1 MGDRAC
7 AVRRGSAQPTVHKF
21 TAPPCHRVTRP
32 VRGLARAG
40 RNRPRPV
47 FATRAPDAD
56 VADYTRR
63 RDNAHK
69 IEEREVLYPWHPW
82 FGRVVHVR
90 GVIEKRAGGI
100 LHCSLDGSA
109 SGRWLELAKWMF
121 DRAAC
126 LSMRM
131 EVSPRVDSAALTAL
145 KTCLVDASGGL
156 WGSPLSN
163 ASDSGAGKSSCNQN
177 RRAAHATQAPP
188 STQPSS
194 RIPAVRS
201 FRSAGREAP
210 DPGAGVAT
218 AAGGD
223 SWDGDQADGT
233 PARRPRTR
241 RS

>member
-1 MGDRAC
+1 MLP
-7 AVRRGSAQPTVHKF
+7 QP
-21 TAPPCHRVTRP
+21 A
-32 VRGLARAG
+32 ADG
-40 RNRPRPV
+40 RNRRDPAFERQGSN
-47 FATRAPDAD
+47 AGACDC
-56 VADYTRR
+56 TRR

-69 IEEREVLYPWHPW
+69 IDEREVLYPWHPW

-100 LHCSLDGSA
+100 LHCSMDGGA
-109 SGRWLELAKWMF
+109 SGRWLELPQWMF

-126 LSMRM
+126 LSMCM

-145 KTCLVDASGGL
+145 KTCLVDASGAGL
-156 WGSPLSN
+156 CGSPLSN

-188 STQPSS
+188 STRPSS
-194 RIPAVRS
+194 GRRAVRS
-201 FRSAGREAP
+201 LRSAGREAP
-210 DPGAGVAT
+210 DPGTGVAT

-223 SWDGDQADGT
+223 PRDSDQADGA

-241 RS
+241 RSSAQLGGKAP